1 MQPPNASR
9 KRRRRSVSGT
19 AGSGKRHNKTGKVGV
34 ENVNHPGQ
42 VKFLDAGMYKAMKQ
56 AFFRTVPKSLPGL
69 TIAQIERSV
78 INNLPQKLFPRG
90 AKAGWWAK
98 TVQLDLEAK
107 GILVRE
113 KTTPLRLH
121 RA

>member
-1 MQPPNASR
+1 MQQPNASR
-9 KRRRRSVSGT
+9 KRSRRSVSGA
-19 AGSGKRHNKTGKVGV
+19 AGSGKRHNKTGKLRV

-42 VKFLDAGMYKAMKQ
+42 VKFLDAGMYKAMRQ
-56 AFFRTVPKSLPGL
+56 AFLRTVPKSLPGL
-69 TIAQIERSV
+69 TIAEIERSV
-78 INNLPQKLFPRG
+78 VNNLSQKLFPRG